1 LIEPKKSIKNI
12 KNKHKQLVTFQKI
25 QKNILEKIKM
35 GFSKNS
41 TSLILFYYYCE
52 VFKKNLYSQIRYKL
66 QEFFEKPYPQM

>member
-12 KNKHKQLVTFQKI
+12 KNEHKQLLTFQKI

-41 TSLILFYYYCE
+41 NYLDLFPA
-52 VFKKNLYSQIRYKL
+52 LRL
-66 QEFFEKPYPQM
+66 QDGHSRFTPVW